1 MAELGQSSPAMTRAG
16 TMRQKTDISAPR
28 PLTARHAPA
37 PHRRIA
43 VGLLL
48 GIGLGALGACA
59 TVPDVEP
66 VMAQSA
72 NSDAKPQLAGA
83 RGPLSAEQ
91 SKAVLDRLRAQ
102 APDSDILQRHLA
114 IEEAIAES
122 PLVVGNRTRILRD
135 GTATFG
141 AMFAAIR
148 GARDHVNL
156 EYYIV
161 EDIDSGGKHL
171 GDLLLAKRAQGVQ
184 VNVIYDSYGSNATP
198 AAFFDRL
205 KAGGINIVDFNPVN
219 PLEAKAVVSP
229 NDRDHRKILVVD
241 GATAIVGGVNLSATY
256 QVRSF
261 AKSGAIEGKPS
272 EFWRDTDLQIDGPA
286 VAQLQT
292 LFLEHWSAQK
302 GQPLDQAKFFPVIP
316 PKGGEVVR
324 TLGSAPKDAVPRYY
338 VTMLSAIRTAEQSIS
353 LSTAYF
359 VPTEKE
365 VADLIA
371 AARRGVAVRL
381 LLPGESDSELA
392 LTVGRSN
399 YHELLEAGVKI
410 YETPNEILHSKVA
423 VVDGVWTIIGS
434 SNFDRR
440 SVLFNDEVDTVVLG
454 RETGQQIEAMFE
466 DDFRQATPM
475 DLATWKDRP
484 LPTKIKEIFYSVWQN
499 QL

>member
-1 MAELGQSSPAMTRAG
+1 MYRKADT
-16 TMRQKTDISAPR
+16 SAPR
-28 PLTARHAPA
+28 LLSALLAPA
-37 PHRRIA
+37 RHRRIA

-59 TVPDVEP
+59 SVPNVEP
-66 VMAQSA
+66 VMDQSA
-72 NSDAKPQLAGA
+72 NAGDKPQLVGA
-83 RGPLSAEQ
+83 RGPLSVAQ
-91 SKAVLDRLRAQ
+91 SKAALDKLRAQ

-122 PLVVGNRTRILRD
+122 PLVVGNRTHILRD
-135 GTATFG
+135 GVATYR

-161 EDIDSGGKHL
+161 EDVESDGEHL
-171 GDLLLAKRAQGVQ
+171 GDLLLAKRAKGVQ

-219 PLEAKAVVSP
+219 PLAANAGSSP
-229 NDRDHRKILVVD
+229 DDRDHRKILVVD
-241 GATAIVGGVNLSATY
+241 GATAIVGGVNLSTTY
-256 QVRSF
+256 EVRPL
-261 AKSGAIEGKPS
+261 AKSGAIAGKPS

-286 VAQLQT
+286 VAQLQK

-302 GQPLDQAKFFPVIP
+302 GPPLNQAKFFPAVP

-338 VTMLSAIRTAEQSIS
+338 VTMLSAIRTAEQRIL

-371 AARRGVAVRL
+371 AARRGVEVRL

-399 YHELLEAGVKI
+399 YRELLEAGVKI
-410 YETPNEILHSKVA
+410 YETRNEVLHSKAA

-434 SNFDRR
+434 SNFDNR
-440 SVLFNDEVDTVVLG
+440 SVIFNDEVDCVVLG
-454 RETGQQIEAMFE
+454 RETGRQIEAMFE
-466 DDFRQATPM
+466 DDFKQATAI

-484 LPTKIKEIFYSVWQN
+484 LPTKIKEIFYSAWQQ